1 MRKMVLLSVISF
13 VIGVMTPIII
23 HQVFYADYRKD
34 AVVSLWVTVLDN
46 HLSNDTVSTL
56 NIEDFDHATHIHQSD
71 HSILIRGFDDKAVL
85 YFYQDSSSRWHCI
98 TNTPLKH
105 ISHHHCH

>member
-1 MRKMVLLSVISF
+1 MILLSVISF
-13 VIGVMTPIII
+13 IVGVITSIIAY
-23 HQVFYADYRKD
+23 QVFYADYRKD
-34 AVVSLWVTVLDN
+34 AVVGLWVNALDN
-46 HLSNDTVSTL
+46 HLSNNTVNTL
-56 NIEDFDHATHIHQSD
+56 GIEDFDHATHVHQSD

-85 YFYQDSSSRWHCI
+85 YFYQDSFSHWQCI